1 VRVRGTVAYDGTP
14 FHGFAANAGV
24 RTVAGDLDAALSR
37 VLGTELAVTCAGRT
51 DRGVHAVGQVVSFDA
66 PEGTDLDAVRRS
78 VNRLCGPE
86 IVVSSLDAAT
96 DGFDA
101 RFSATGRRYRYR
113 VRNHP
118 DPDPFSAATAWHVP
132 QPLDVAAMNAAAG
145 HLVGEHD
152 FSSFCRRPKVAAG
165 EPERSLVRRVESAEW
180 TTEGDDVVFEVT
192 AGAFCHQMVRSIV
205 GTLVDVGRGR
215 TPAAAVPAV
224 LAARDRHAAGEPA
237 PPHGL
242 TLWSVRYPDSA
253 PVW

>member
-1 VRVRGTVAYDGTP
+1 VRVRGTVAYVGTP